1 MMAYVEI
8 VLLCITIAVL
18 KTAQNDKEG

>member
-1 MMAYVEI
+1 MVYVEI
-8 VLLCITIAVL
+8 VLLCATIAVL